1 MSSERVNHPT
11 ATGAFRH
18 IIRRVKWRHI
28 LAGIAV
34 IGGTY
39 PLAGIPAAAA
49 RATTITLA
57 TTGILVVKRPARRA
71 LSSAAEA
78 PAPVDTYTGTFSLT
92 TANLPAL
99 PITQPYDFALTGAI
113 TVGGND
119 YVFND
124 TPLPSASASQANA
137 LATDFL
143 AFLSAP
149 AGPFFPDFLPDT
161 TYQYDATNDLAGHLS
176 IIALA
181 DLATVF
187 PDTGPFSALYTDGTY
202 AVSTAG
208 LELVATPGVPEPA
221 SLALLVFSVGVGV
234 AGLGLA
240 RRKIG

>member
-1 MSSERVNHPT
+1 MWLEYVNHPT
-11 ATGAFRH
+11 ANGAFGRA
-18 IIRRVKWRHI
+18 IRRIKWRNI

-34 IGGTY
+34 LSGIY
-39 PLAGIPAAAA
+39 PLAGIPAAA
-49 RATTITLA
+49 RPTTITLA
-57 TTGILVVKRPARRA
+57 TTGILVVHRPVRRA
-71 LSSAAEA
+71 LSSVADA
-78 PAPVDTYTGTFSLT
+78 PTPVDTYTGTFSLT
-92 TANLPAL
+92 TSNLPAL
-99 PITQPYDFALTGAI
+99 PVTQPYDFALTGAI

-119 YVFND
+119 YSFSD

-143 AFLSAP
+143 AFLSASS
-149 AGPFFPDFLPDT
+149 GPFFPDFLPDT
-161 TYQYDATNDLAGHLS
+161 SYQYDATSDLAGHLS

-187 PDTGPFSALYTDGTY
+187 PDSGPFSALYTDGTY

-221 SLALLVFSVGVGV
+221 SLALLVLGVGV

-240 RRKIG
+240 GRKIG